1 MFLLRSLTVDPIA
14 LKSFFD
20 KAQRLRSTDSSTS
33 TNQLDLTSTDTNAL
47 LAFANNEQELIQLR
61 QKINEMDEK
70 LQELDSAENE
80 QRLKNEH
87 RKVKQSNHENQ
98 EEFLGQILVGK

>member
-1 MFLLRSLTVDPIA
+1 MVDPIA

-61 QKINEMDEK
+61 EKINQMEEK
-70 LQELDSAENE
+70 LQELDSTEDQ

-87 RKVKQSNHENQ
+87 RKVRSMNNDN
-98 EEFLGQILVGK
+98 